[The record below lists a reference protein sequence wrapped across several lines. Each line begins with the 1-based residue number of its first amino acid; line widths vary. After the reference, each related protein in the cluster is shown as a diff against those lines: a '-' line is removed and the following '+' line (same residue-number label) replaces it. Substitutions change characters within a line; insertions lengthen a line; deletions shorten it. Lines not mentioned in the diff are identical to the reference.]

1 MQVNE
6 GSSVYASA
14 IANRVIDVMDTQ
26 YAAGLPHISRL
37 QSKSGTKL
45 SVSIG
50 TDRNETF
57 QKNNDDNSCSK
68 NFIGNI
74 QEMLK
79 FISSIV
85 PICVCFFLFGTFW
98 FMTQFDQF

>member
-37 QSKSGTKL
+37 
-45 SVSIG
+45 
-50 TDRNETF
+50 
-57 QKNNDDNSCSK
+57 
-68 NFIGNI
+68 
-74 QEMLK
+74 
-79 FISSIV
+79 
-85 PICVCFFLFGTFW
+85 
-98 FMTQFDQF
+98 